1 MSQKSIPRLHVIT
14 DEILQ
19 TTHTHQELAKLAL
32 DGGADAIQY
41 REKRLKTTRE
51 HVDCARQ
58 MQNLCDQHGSLL
70 VVNDRVDVA
79 CTIENVAVHLGE
91 DDLPVKVARRLMG
104 DEPIIGSTANSL
116 EQALNV
122 SLEIVDYLGV
132 GPVFGTQSKEK
143 RAPDLGLDN
152 LRKICEHVEIPVI
165 AIGNIQIKDVPDVIA
180 AGAWGIAVLSG
191 IVCQPDVEFSTR
203 KYVQALD
210 SALTS

>member
-14 DEILQ
+14 DETLQ
-19 TTHTHQELAKLAL
+19 TIHTHQELAKLAL
-32 DGGADAIQY
+32 DGGANAIQY

-51 HVDCARQ
+51 LADCAKQ
-58 MQNLCDQHGSLL
+58 MQSLCDQRESLL

-79 CTIENVAVHLGE
+79 CTVENVAVHLGE
-91 DDLPVKVARRLMG
+91 DDLPVEVARQLMG
-104 DEPIIGSTANSL
+104 DEPIIGCTANSL
-116 EQALNV
+116 EQALSV
-122 SLEIVDYLGV
+122 STEVVDYLGV

-152 LRKICEHVEIPVI
+152 LQQICEHVEIPVI
-165 AIGNIQIKDVPDVIA
+165 AIGNIQVKDVADVIA

-191 IVCQPDVEFSTR
+191 IVCQPDVELSTR

-210 SALTS
+210 LALTS

>member
-1 MSQKSIPRLHVIT
+1 MSKKIIPRLHVIT
-14 DEILQ
+14 DETLQ

-51 HVDCARQ
+51 HVDCAKQ
-58 MQNLCDQHGSLL
+58 MQHLCDRHESLL

-79 CTIENVAVHLGE
+79 CTVENVAVHLGE
-91 DDLPVKVARRLMG
+91 DDLPVEVARRLMG

-122 SLEIVDYLGV
+122 STEIVDYLGV

-143 RAPDLGLDN
+143 RASDLGLNN
-152 LRKICEHVEIPVI
+152 LQMICEHIELPVI
-165 AIGNIQIKDVPDVIA
+165 AIGNIQPKDVAEVIA

-191 IVCQPDVEFSTR
+191 IVCQADVENSTR

>member
-1 MSQKSIPRLHVIT
+1 MSQKSVPRLHVIT
-14 DEILQ
+14 DETLQ
-19 TTHTHQELAKLAL
+19 TTHTHQELTKLAL
-32 DGGADAIQY
+32 NGGADAIQY

-51 HVDCARQ
+51 HVDCAKQ
-58 MQNLCDQHGSLL
+58 MQELCDQHESLL

-91 DDLPVKVARRLMG
+91 DDLPVEVARRLMG
-104 DEPIIGSTANSL
+104 DEPIIGSTANSI

-122 SLEIVDYLGV
+122 STEIVDYLGV
-132 GPVFGTQSKEK
+132 GPVFGTLSKEK
-143 RAPDLGLDN
+143 RAPDLGLNN
-152 LRKICEHVEIPVI
+152 LQMICELVELPVI
-165 AIGNIQIKDVPDVIA
+165 AIGNIQPKDVAEVIA

-191 IVCQPDVEFSTR
+191 IVCQADVENSTR